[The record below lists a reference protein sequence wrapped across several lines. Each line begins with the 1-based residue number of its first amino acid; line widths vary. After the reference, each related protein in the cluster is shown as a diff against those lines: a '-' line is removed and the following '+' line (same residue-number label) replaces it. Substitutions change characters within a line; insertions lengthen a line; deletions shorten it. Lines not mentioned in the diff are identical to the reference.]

1 MNVTFV
7 NPGVDYMVDR
17 ILDFQTEDEV
27 AFWAEPLFYFYPQLD
42 KDYANSLPSL
52 ERKEY
57 IARTMR
63 IFIMNWRIRYT
74 RRLLYMHD
82 SGWHASHRL

>member
-17 ILDFQTEDEV
+17 ILDFQTEGEV

-42 KDYANSLPSL
+42 KDHADSLPSS
-52 ERKEY
+52 ERK
-57 IARTMR
+57 
-63 IFIMNWRIRYT
+63 
-74 RRLLYMHD
+74 
-82 SGWHASHRL
+82 